1 MKSAPGRSGLREGER
16 REQFIA
22 ALLWYGTWLASALIA
37 AGLLLIAIERP
48 FLFQPSGT
56 GLARAGIIGFIL
68 LPIARLLL
76 MLVIFLYERDHAY
89 AMIVALVLAIIG
101 AAGLGFAM

>member
-1 MKSAPGRSGLREGER
+1 MKSAPGKSGFHKVER

-37 AGLLLIAIERP
+37 AGLLLIAIEQP
-48 FLFQPSGT
+48 FLFRLSGT
-56 GLARAGIIGFIL
+56 ELARAGVIGFIL

-76 MLVIFLYERDHAY
+76 MLVIFLCERDHAY
-89 AMIVALVLAIIG
+89 TMIVALVLAIIG
-101 AAGLGFAM
+101 AGLGLAM